1 LLRQQK
7 KKAHVEGVRVALP
20 TEMYDVYSYQLLNS
34 QSLFYEVEAVFLNPF
49 WCESPHRGYK
59 YTSIWYSISHICHL

>member
-1 LLRQQK
+1 MLFDNAKVFLAEATK

-20 TEMYDVYSYQLLNS
+20 PEMYDVYNYQLLNS

-49 WCESPHRGYK
+49 
-59 YTSIWYSISHICHL
+59 